1 MTWNSLEIKKQER
14 DMNSP
19 ADSPCPH
26 QIACTANEEE
36 EPCHS
41 PDCDRT
47 AEYSCHGCG
56 QLACHDHME
65 DLQTTIH
72 VVYHDRCAD
81 GFGAAWATH
90 SAIGD
95 EHQNRCV
102 QYHPRSYGQDPPD
115 AEPGD
120 TVHIFDFSFPLETM
134 LQLNQTCPG
143 QVFLVDHHESAREAL
158 EGRVPNCRFDTEHSG
173 AVLAWQFWFGPAPV
187 PRLLQYVQDRDLWRW
202 ELQHSREISAG
213 LDLEDYSFDVWDSL
227 SNIRPGQPGDT
238 PSSGTRTSSPTGSPI
253 WPRGPPSAGY
263 QVPTANAPVLQSE
276 VCEKLLA
283 RHPGASFA
291 AAWREQPGTGD
302 TVQRKWSLRSRP
314 TPEGFDVS
322 TLAGK
327 LGGGGHPHAAGFTE
341 KVISDPRNG

>member
-90 SAIGD
+90 NAIGD
-95 EHQNRCV
+95 EHQNRYV

-115 AEPGD
+115 VEPGD

-134 LQLNQTCPG
+134 LKLSETCPG

-187 PRLLQYVQDRDLWRW
+187 PRLLQYIQDRDLWRW
-202 ELQHSREISAG
+202 ELPCSREISAG
-213 LDLEDYSFDVWDSL
+213 LDLEDYSFDVWDGL
-227 SNIRPGQPGDT
+227 SISDLVNQGHTVLRYQNILTHRIADMATWTTVG
-238 PSSGTRTSSPTGSPI
+238 
-253 WPRGPPSAGY
+253 GY

-276 VCEKLLA
+276 VCEELLA
-283 RHPGASFA
+283 RHPGTPFA
-291 AAWREQPGTGD
+291 AAWREQPGPGD
-302 TVQRKWSLRSRP
+302 TVQRRWSLRSRP

-322 TLAGK
+322 TLARK
-327 LGGGGHPHAAGFTE
+327 LGGGGHPHAAGFAE
-341 KVISDPRNG
+341 KVLSDPRNG